1 MSRREYVLLYAPIFV
16 IGVCFVILGTLYTI
30 FPELLEHT
38 PVSFET
44 RGPIHHLWHYL
55 LLLGGFGLVIGIWI
69 RHLQTENWALW
80 ICGGVVMLNFV
91 ALIAED
97 IANNSTVE
105 LSGMDAAA
113 RIVVLLTVVL
123 RLYAINVAN
132 PKIARELSGS
142 EGINLQFS
150 REKKEGGD
158 RGR

>member
-1 MSRREYVLLYAPIFV
+1 
-16 IGVCFVILGTLYTI
+16 
-30 FPELLEHT
+30 
-38 PVSFET
+38 
-44 RGPIHHLWHYL
+44 
-55 LLLGGFGLVIGIWI
+55 
-69 RHLQTENWALW
+69 
-80 ICGGVVMLNFV
+80 MLNFV